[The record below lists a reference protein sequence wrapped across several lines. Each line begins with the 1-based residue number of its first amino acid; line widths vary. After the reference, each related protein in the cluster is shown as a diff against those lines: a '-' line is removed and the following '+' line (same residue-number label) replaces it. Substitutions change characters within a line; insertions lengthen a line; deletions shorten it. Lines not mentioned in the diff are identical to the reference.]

1 MEYGNS
7 DFNNG
12 LKKSIYAYHIYK
24 VYMLEKPIDLI
35 TLKKDYNFFPPQ
47 KYIYLKNNI
56 KLKEYLWNMDLEEV
70 QKYKANLMTYCSLRL
85 KTCNYIFNLLNK
97 KKQVKTIANNIKL
110 QYNNYVNKEKK
121 EKKSIKFY
129 G

>member
-24 VYMLEKPIDLI
+24 VYMLEKSLDLI

-47 KYIYLKNNI
+47 KYIYLKNNV
-56 KLKEYLWNMDLEEV
+56 KLKEYLLNMKLREE
-70 QKYKANLMTYCSLRL
+70 
-85 KTCNYIFNLLNK
+85 I
-97 KKQVKTIANNIKL
+97 
-110 QYNNYVNKEKK
+110 
-121 EKKSIKFY
+121 
-129 G
+129 

>member
-24 VYMLEKPIDLI
+24 VYMLEKSLDLI
-35 TLKKDYNFFPPQ
+35 TLKKDYDFFPPQ

-70 QKYKANLMTYCSLRL
+70 QKYN
-85 KTCNYIFNLLNK
+85 IILL
-97 KKQVKTIANNIKL
+97 
-110 QYNNYVNKEKK
+110 EKK
-121 EKKSIKFY
+121 YFVIYNDNDYEL
-129 G
+129 

>member
-24 VYMLEKPIDLI
+24 IYMLEKPIDLI
-35 TLKKDYNFFPPQ
+35 TLKKDYDFFPPQ

-70 QKYKANLMTYCSLRL
+70 QK
-85 KTCNYIFNLLNK
+85 
-97 KKQVKTIANNIKL
+97 NNIIL
-110 QYNNYVNKEKK
+110 LEKK
-121 EKKSIKFY
+121 YFVIYNDNDYEL
-129 G
+129 

>member
-24 VYMLEKPIDLI
+24 IYMLEKPIDLI

-47 KYIYLKNNI
+47 KYIYLKNNV

-70 QKYKANLMTYCSLRL
+70 QKYN
-85 KTCNYIFNLLNK
+85 IILL
-97 KKQVKTIANNIKL
+97 
-110 QYNNYVNKEKK
+110 EKK
-121 EKKSIKFY
+121 YFVIYNDNDYEL
-129 G
+129 

>member
-12 LKKSIYAYHIYK
+12 LKKSIYAYHIHK
-24 VYMLEKPIDLI
+24 VYMLEKSLDLI

-56 KLKEYLWNMDLEEV
+56 KLKKYLWNMDLEEV
-70 QKYKANLMTYCSLRL
+70 QKYN
-85 KTCNYIFNLLNK
+85 IILLEK
-97 KKQVKTIANNIKL
+97 KYFVIYND
-110 QYNNYVNKEKK
+110 NNYEL
-121 EKKSIKFY
+121 
-129 G
+129 